1 MVIGAGL
8 RASAITKSM
17 SADTIKSITAVI
29 MDTVHGM
36 DGIIMDT
43 GVTDMPVITIIM
55 DRYTANTVTQ
65 DLAWLSST
73 RLDPVIIGITTDQT
87 SEAMSSGILFMF
99 RFVAFK

>member
-1 MVIGAGL
+1 MVIGAAM

-17 SADTIKSITAVI
+17 SEDTTKSITAVI

-43 GVTDMPVITIIM
+43 GVTDMPVVTIIM
-55 DRYTANTVTQ
+55 DRYTVVTVTRA
-65 DLAWLSST
+65 LPWLSST
-73 RLDPVIIGITTDQT
+73 RLNPVIIGMTTDQRN
-87 SEAMSSGILFMF
+87 EAMSSGILFMF